1 MTNVEFLV
9 NELRKANET
18 IDTLKKENTKLRDL
32 TSALRTKCAAGDMEL
47 LAMWKRTIENM

>member
-18 IDTLKKENTKLRDL
+18 IDKLKKENTKLRDL
-32 TSALRTKCAAGDMEL
+32 ASALRAECAASDMEL

>member
-18 IDTLKKENTKLRDL
+18 IYKLKKENTKLRDL

>member
-18 IDTLKKENTKLRDL
+18 LDKLKKENTKLREL
-32 TSALRTKCAAGDMEL
+32 ASALRAKCAAGDMEL